1 MKKILIVDDEP
12 NIVMTLEYTFKKSN
26 YEVFIARDGQEALD
40 ILKTNFPDVIIL
52 DIMMP
57 MVDGFATLE
66 QIRKDANLQHT
77 KVMFLSA
84 KNKESDIEKGLALGA
99 DAYMT
104 KPFSP
109 SELVARVKAHMARYE
124 RLTSSHQ
131 KTNDII
137 EIRGLKIDKTARRVW
152 INGEEKAFTTKEFDL
167 LTFLAENPNHVFTK
181 EELFR
186 EIWDMESIG
195 DIATVTVHI
204 KKIREK
210 IEVDTANPQ
219 YIETIWGVGY
229 RFKV

>member
-66 QIRKDANLQHT
+66 QIRKDDNLQHT
-77 KVMFLSA
+77 KVLFLSA

-104 KPFSP
+104 KPFSIKK
-109 SELVARVKAHMARYE
+109 VV
-124 RLTSSHQ
+124 
-131 KTNDII
+131 
-137 EIRGLKIDKTARRVW
+137 
-152 INGEEKAFTTKEFDL
+152 EK
-167 LTFLAENPNHVFTK
+167 V
-181 EELFR
+181 EELL
-186 EIWDMESIG
+186 
-195 DIATVTVHI
+195 A
-204 KKIREK
+204 
-210 IEVDTANPQ
+210 
-219 YIETIWGVGY
+219 
-229 RFKV
+229 

>member
-104 KPFSP
+104 KPFSIKK
-109 SELVARVKAHMARYE
+109 VV
-124 RLTSSHQ
+124 
-131 KTNDII
+131 
-137 EIRGLKIDKTARRVW
+137 
-152 INGEEKAFTTKEFDL
+152 EKM
-167 LTFLAENPNHVFTK
+167 
-181 EELFR
+181 EELL
-186 EIWDMESIG
+186 E
-195 DIATVTVHI
+195 
-204 KKIREK
+204 
-210 IEVDTANPQ
+210 
-219 YIETIWGVGY
+219 
-229 RFKV
+229 

>member
-40 ILKTNFPDVIIL
+40 ILKTNYPDVIIL

-66 QIRKDANLQHT
+66 QIRKDNNLQHT

-104 KPFSP
+104 KPFSIKK
-109 SELVARVKAHMARYE
+109 VV
-124 RLTSSHQ
+124 
-131 KTNDII
+131 
-137 EIRGLKIDKTARRVW
+137 
-152 INGEEKAFTTKEFDL
+152 EK
-167 LTFLAENPNHVFTK
+167 V
-181 EELFR
+181 EELL
-186 EIWDMESIG
+186 S
-195 DIATVTVHI
+195 
-204 KKIREK
+204 
-210 IEVDTANPQ
+210 
-219 YIETIWGVGY
+219 
-229 RFKV
+229 

>member
-84 KNKESDIEKGLALGA
+84 KNKESDIEKGIALGA

-104 KPFSP
+104 KPFSIKK
-109 SELVARVKAHMARYE
+109 VV
-124 RLTSSHQ
+124 
-131 KTNDII
+131 
-137 EIRGLKIDKTARRVW
+137 
-152 INGEEKAFTTKEFDL
+152 EKM
-167 LTFLAENPNHVFTK
+167 
-181 EELFR
+181 EELL
-186 EIWDMESIG
+186 S
-195 DIATVTVHI
+195 
-204 KKIREK
+204 
-210 IEVDTANPQ
+210 
-219 YIETIWGVGY
+219 
-229 RFKV
+229 

>member
-77 KVMFLSA
+77 KVLFLSA

-104 KPFSP
+104 KPFSIKKVV
-109 SELVARVKAHMARYE
+109 EQV
-124 RLTSSHQ
+124 
-131 KTNDII
+131 
-137 EIRGLKIDKTARRVW
+137 
-152 INGEEKAFTTKEFDL
+152 
-167 LTFLAENPNHVFTK
+167 
-181 EELFR
+181 EELL
-186 EIWDMESIG
+186 S
-195 DIATVTVHI
+195 
-204 KKIREK
+204 
-210 IEVDTANPQ
+210 
-219 YIETIWGVGY
+219 
-229 RFKV
+229 